1 MKVLIVNTSEKTGGA
16 AVAAG
21 RLADALNSN
30 GVEAAMLVRDKESD
44 SPHVTAVRAVFRRL
58 PFLRERLTVFLGGRP
73 ARERLFEIDIANS
86 GFDITRTRAFKDAD
100 VIHLSWINQ
109 GMLSLKGI
117 RKILASGKAVV
128 WTMHDLWPATAVC
141 HYARGCDLFT
151 TRCSCCPLLSARGDD
166 DLSAQVWAAKKR
178 TYVNRNIQFV
188 ACSRWLAGEA
198 RQSALLAGQ
207 EVTSIPN
214 PIDTTLFCPAD
225 KGTARRALG
234 ISTTKRLLLFVSQRV
249 TDERK
254 GVTHFIEALKIMA
267 SKYPRVSENAAVAV
281 IGKNGEDI
289 AAELPLPVY
298 TMGYVGDERMMASV
312 YNAADVYV
320 LPSMED
326 NLPNTIMEAM
336 ACGVPCVGFKV
347 GGIPE
352 MIDHLVNGYVAAAG
366 DAAAL
371 AEGIRHV
378 LTCDGYAELSANA
391 VKKVANSY
399 SQHSVAV
406 KYIEVYNKAIAFK
419 RYKIT

>member
-21 RLADALNSN
+21 RLSDALNGN
-30 GVEAAMLVRDKESD
+30 GVEASMLVRDKESD
-44 SPHVTAVRAVFRRL
+44 SARVTAVRALFRRL

-73 ARERLFEIDIANS
+73 SRERLFEIDIANS
-86 GFDITRTRAFKDAD
+86 GFDITRSRAFKDAD

-141 HYARGCDLFT
+141 HYAHGCDLFT
-151 TRCSCCPLLSARGDD
+151 TRCARCPLLSARGDD

-178 TYVNRNIQFV
+178 TYANRNIQFV

-214 PIDTTLFCPAD
+214 PIDTTLFSPGD

-254 GVTHFIEALKIMA
+254 GVTHFIEALKIMS
-267 SKYPRVSENAAVAV
+267 SKYPRVLENAAVAV
-281 IGKNGEDI
+281 IGKHGGDI

-298 TMGYVGDERMMASV
+298 TMGYVGDERMMPVV

-326 NLPNTIMEAM
+326 NLPNTVMEAM

-366 DAAAL
+366 DAASL
-371 AEGIRHV
+371 AEGIHHV

-391 VKKVANSY
+391 VKKVANNY